1 MLRRTNGEVALEMGF
16 REPGSPPPEPKQLAE
31 GEKAEK

>member
-1 MLRRTNGEVALEMGF
+1 MLSKAIGEVALEMGF

-31 GEKAEK
+31 GKPAQE